1 MQLLTIVPMIQF
13 EQERSNNMGNA
24 VMKLIRLNQV
34 LALTGLSRGT
44 TNGLERAGSFHLR
57 RRLGPNSVAW
67 PEHEIT
73 ACTGPSGLPSR
84 TPPSPT
90 LMSPRSRINSSW
102 SHTDTRP
109 LVVWEM
115 AEGVTPKRVMPA
127 ISFTLPG

>member
-1 MQLLTIVPMIQF
+1 MIQF

-44 TNGLERAGSFHLR
+44 IYRLERAGSFPLR

-73 ACTGPSGLPSR
+73 AWMESR
-84 TPPSPT
+84 PVARETPAH
-90 LMSPRSRINSSW
+90 R
-102 SHTDTRP
+102 
-109 LVVWEM
+109 
-115 AEGVTPKRVMPA
+115 AA
-127 ISFTLPG
+127 